1 MLAVTGKLW
10 SAYLIL
16 VLYIVAMAAVGVVT
30 YKKSKSLDGFLLGE
44 RGMGGWMSAF
54 AYGTTY
60 FSAVV
65 FIGYAG
71 TYGMSLGLGA
81 VWIGIANA
89 VLGSLLAWLVL
100 AKRTRNLSHRYN
112 VSTMAELFE
121 KRYNSRHIKLY
132 VAIVIFIFLIPY
144 STSVYQGI
152 GYLSEAVFGLDFV
165 WCVVIMAVL
174 VGIYLFVGGYFANA
188 VSNFIQ
194 GIIMLIG
201 VVVMIILMLK
211 APEVNGIEGLKKLI
225 DSGYGFFP
233 SGVADS
239 GFWFDTPA
247 AQLTFNLLLT
257 SFGIWAVPQSVQ
269 KFFAIRNDRA
279 VLQGSVI
286 STFFALI
293 VGGGAYFNGSFA
305 RLFYPEMP
313 ADSSNII
320 PNILLSNE
328 MMSYAV
334 LGLIFVLVLS
344 ASMSTLSS
352 LALVSSSSV
361 CVDIYRG
368 YINKGATDKQ
378 VNILART
385 LCFVFVVISAVF
397 AIFEVDAIVTLMSLS
412 WGTLAGCFLG
422 PYIYG
427 LYWKRANK
435 AGAYASITATLVTT
449 LVLIFVFGKVTGG
462 ETFGELLSFGLKK
475 AAIIGVFCMAE
486 SMIVTPVAS
495 LIGEAIAQ
503 KKGKTL
509 NVEAEP
515 APGKADA
522 EEAAD

>member
-1 MLAVTGKLW
+1 
-10 SAYLIL
+10 
-16 VLYIVAMAAVGVVT
+16 
-30 YKKSKSLDGFLLGE
+30 
-44 RGMGGWMSAF
+44 
-54 AYGTTY
+54 
-60 FSAVV
+60 
-65 FIGYAG
+65 
-71 TYGMSLGLGA
+71 
-81 VWIGIANA
+81 
-89 VLGSLLAWLVL
+89 
-100 AKRTRNLSHRYN
+100 
-112 VSTMAELFE
+112 
-121 KRYNSRHIKLY
+121 
-132 VAIVIFIFLIPY
+132 
-144 STSVYQGI
+144 
-152 GYLSEAVFGLDFV
+152 
-165 WCVVIMAVL
+165 
-174 VGIYLFVGGYFANA
+174 
-188 VSNFIQ
+188 
-194 GIIMLIG
+194 
-201 VVVMIILMLK
+201 
-211 APEVNGIEGLKKLI
+211 
-225 DSGYGFFP
+225 
-233 SGVADS
+233 
-239 GFWFDTPA
+239 
-247 AQLTFNLLLT
+247 
-257 SFGIWAVPQSVQ
+257 
-269 KFFAIRNDRA
+269 
-279 VLQGSVI
+279 
-286 STFFALI
+286 
-293 VGGGAYFNGSFA
+293 
-305 RLFYPEMP
+305 
-313 ADSSNII
+313 
-320 PNILLSNE
+320 
-328 MMSYAV
+328 MSYAV

-427 LYWKRANK
+427 LYWKRTNK

-495 LIGEAIAQ
+495 LIGEAIAK